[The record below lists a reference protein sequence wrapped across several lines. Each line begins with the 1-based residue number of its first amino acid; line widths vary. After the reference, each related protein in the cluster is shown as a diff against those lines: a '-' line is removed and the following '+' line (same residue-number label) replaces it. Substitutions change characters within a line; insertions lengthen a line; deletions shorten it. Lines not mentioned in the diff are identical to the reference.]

1 MSASSPQPAAPEAAL
16 RQAGDLG
23 RRHGRAAVY
32 WQIGDSDS
40 GREFYRELLAGIATD
55 DPAITGLYAVP
66 DLTARWDYER
76 ENLAADLGL
85 ADSGP
90 ALGQAAEAFLAAA
103 REEFWLEAARLARR
117 RLAPGAADET
127 GDGTEPEDLGDP
139 DDGEAAPDWRQDISD
154 PGTGLSRLLS
164 ERCGTCILSPGDP
177 MHLGPERTAAFI
189 KQVLAERSYVV
200 CHDTLT
206 YGDFPDYGPAIC
218 RGFFDAYRT
227 RSAALLILQA
237 GRRLTEV
244 PPPLVAKAEEL
255 GRAAGETAAGWV
267 FGGNTPG
274 EEYQR
279 VLRGIEEGDP
289 AVLDA
294 TEPPAIGP
302 AAGYDSGDLARDLG
316 IEPAD
321 RGLPRAVSAYADA
334 FTDAFWRETERAA
347 RDHAG

>member
-1 MSASSPQPAAPEAAL
+1 MSASAPQPAALEVAL

-32 WQIGDSDS
+32 WQIGDNSS
-40 GREFYRELLAGIATD
+40 GREFYRELLDGIASA

-66 DLTARWDYER
+66 NLTARWDYER
-76 ENLAADLGL
+76 GNLAADLQL
-85 ADSGP
+85 PDASP
-90 ALGQAAEAFLAAA
+90 ALDQAAEAYLDAA
-103 REEFWLEAARLARR
+103 REEFWAEAARLARR
-117 RLAPGAADET
+117 HLAASPGDET
-127 GDGTEPEDLGDP
+127 EDEDGTEPED
-139 DDGEAAPDWRQDISD
+139 GEPAPDWRQDITD
-154 PGTGLSRLLS
+154 PATGLSRLLS
-164 ERCGTCILSPGDP
+164 EKCGTCILLPGDP

-189 KQVLAERSYVV
+189 RQVLAERSYVV

-237 GRRLTEV
+237 GRRLIEV

-255 GRAAGETAAGWV
+255 GRDAGKTAAGQV
-267 FGGNTPG
+267 FDGNTPG
-274 EEYQR
+274 EAYQL

-302 AAGYDSGDLARDLG
+302 AAGYDPGDLARDLG
-316 IEPAD
+316 IEPENRA
-321 RGLPRAVSAYADA
+321 LPRAVSAYADA
-334 FTDAFWRETERAA
+334 FTSAFWQETERAA
-347 RDHAG
+347 RDHLR